1 MWILRVNMN
10 DQSYRVEELPEA
22 YKFLAGRAL
31 TSTIVAEE
39 VPPAPTRALYRT

>member
-10 DQSYRVEELPEA
+10 DQSYRVEQLPEA

-31 TSTIVAEE
+31 TSTNVSEE
-39 VPPAPTRALYRT
+39 VPPVPTGAPCRA